1 MGAGNL
7 GPTVDGLGMGVSN
20 RWISHGRQ
28 PEPRGQTLWAGQT
41 LRVALE
47 RGKTEL
53 EKAPTRHSLFFS
65 SPETTV

>member
-1 MGAGNL
+1 MGDSL
-7 GPTVDGLGMGVSN
+7 
-20 RWISHGRQ
+20 SHGARHYG
-28 PEPRGQTLWAGQT
+28 PEQA